1 MAIFGVL
8 EYNGKSS
15 DDFDLICCSV
25 DDNSQETPILAERE
39 ILKGETT
46 QNRPIANHY
55 GTKFDDVIT
64 FDITFI
70 KRGGKIFS
78 REEVREI
85 NAWLTSPKIPSLL
98 TIGDEDDPVYHFG
111 IFTAVAS
118 IYTIGIAALTYTF
131 TSNAPYGW
139 SKKYE
144 YTYNSTGSTSFILR
158 NDSDDLNDPVYPS
171 VLIQGSQGENITLT
185 NLTEI
190 EEFSLT
196 LPCDQLYINSKY
208 HQIYRYYA
216 DKKVIVSL
224 ADLGWDEEM
233 QESIAD
239 GTKSIYW
246 LRLLPGE
253 NKISVSGACEI
264 TFTYR
269 VPVKAVY

>member
-1 MAIFGVL
+1 M
-8 EYNGKSS
+8 
-15 DDFDLICCSV
+15 ICCSV

-55 GTKFDDVIT
+55 GTKFSDVIT

-111 IFTAVAS
+111 IFTAVVS

-158 NDSDDLNDPVYPS
+158 NDSDDLNDSVYPT

-224 ADLGWDEEM
+224 ADLGWDGEM

-246 LRLLPGE
+246 FRLLPGE

>member
-25 DDNSQETPILAERE
+25 DDNSQETPMLAERE

-46 QNRPIANHY
+46 QNRPVANHY
-55 GTKFDDVIT
+55 GTKYSDVIT

-70 KRGGKIFS
+70 KREGKIFS
-78 REEVREI
+78 REEVREV

-98 TIGDEDDPVYHFG
+98 TVGDEDDPVHHFG
-111 IFTAVAS
+111 IFTAVDS
-118 IYTIGIAALTYTF
+118 VYTIGIAALTYTF
-131 TSNAPYGW
+131 TSKAPYGW
-139 SKKYE
+139 SKEYN
-144 YTYNSTGSTSFILR
+144 YTYTSTGNTSFILR
-158 NDSDDLNDPVYPS
+158 NDSDDLNNPVYPS
-171 VLIQGSQGENITLT
+171 VFIQGNQGENITLT

-190 EEFSLT
+190 EEFSIT

-216 DKKVIVSL
+216 DKKVTVSL
-224 ADLGWDEEM
+224 TDLGWSEEI

-246 LRLLPGE
+246 IRLLPGE